1 MGLGVTGSSRAP
13 ATLLLAHGSGGR
25 LTQELVRDA
34 FLPVLGNPWLA
45 TLTDAAVLP
54 ELPPGRPALT
64 TDAFVVDP
72 AVFPGGDLGYL
83 SVVGTVND
91 LAMVGARPLWL
102 TWALVL
108 EEGASGELISTC
120 AAGAARAAAEAG
132 IAIVA
137 GDTKVVPRGK
147 GDGIYAVTAG
157 LGVVPP
163 GRDVGDH
170 RVAPGDAVLVSGPIG
185 DHGATIMA
193 CRHGLGSDGLRS
205 DCAPEAALVEALF
218 ASGAEVHSLHDPTR
232 GGVLAICHETAERS
246 GLRIHLDERAIPVRP
261 EVRAVCELLGLEVLS
276 LACEGRVVAWVA
288 GRDAGTALAAMR
300 AHPGGAEVAV
310 IGRVTERRA
319 DEVAL
324 VLDTAAGGR
333 RPLDL
338 MSGSDLPR
346 IC

>member
-1 MGLGVTGSSRAP
+1 MTTRVP
-13 ATLLLAHGSGGR
+13 DTLLLAHGSGGR

-34 FLPVLGNPWLA
+34 FVAALGNPILA

-64 TDAFVVDP
+64 TDGFVVDP
-72 AVFPGGDLGYL
+72 PVFPGGDLGYL

-108 EEGASGELISTC
+108 EEGAPGELIATC
-120 AAGAARAAAEAG
+120 TEGAARAAAEAG
-132 IAIVA
+132 VEIVA

-163 GRDVGDH
+163 GREVGDD
-170 RVAPGDAVLVSGPIG
+170 RITAGDAILVSGPIG
-185 DHGATIMA
+185 DHGATVMA
-193 CRHGLGSDGLRS
+193 CRHDLGSDGLRS
-205 DCAPEAALVEALF
+205 DCAPESSLVEALF
-218 ASGAEVHSLHDPTR
+218 AAGVDVHSLHDPTR
-232 GGVLAICHETAERS
+232 GGVLTVCHETATRS
-246 GLRIHLDERAIPVRP
+246 GLRIVLDEAAIPVRAQ
-261 EVRAVCELLGLEVLS
+261 VRAVCEVLGLEVLS
-276 LACEGRVVAWVA
+276 LACEGRTLAWVA
-288 GRDAGTALAAMR
+288 AGDAPRALETMRTHPLGDGAAI
-300 AHPGGAEVAV
+300 
-310 IGRVTERRA
+310 IGRVTERQSG
-319 DEVAL
+319 EVPL
-324 VLDTAAGGR
+324 LLETEVGGR

-338 MSGSDLPR
+338 TSGTDLPR

>member
-1 MGLGVTGSSRAP
+1 MTRGAP
-13 ATLLLAHGSGGR
+13 KTLLLAHGSGGR

-34 FLPVLGNPWLA
+34 FLPALDNPALA

-54 ELPPGRPALT
+54 ELPPGRPALS

-72 AVFPGGDLGYL
+72 PIFPGGDLGYL

-108 EEGASGELISTC
+108 EEGADGELIETC
-120 AAGAARAAAEAG
+120 VHGTARAAEEAG
-132 IAIVA
+132 IEIVA

-147 GDGIYAVTAG
+147 GDRIYAVTTG

-163 GRDVGDH
+163 GRDIGDH
-170 RVAPGDAVLVSGPIG
+170 RIEAGDAVLVSGPIG

-193 CRHGLGSDGLRS
+193 CRHDLGSDALRS
-205 DCAPEAALVEALF
+205 DCAPEADLVEALCD
-218 ASGAEVHSLHDPTR
+218 AGVEPHSLHDPTR
-232 GGVLAICHETAERS
+232 GGVLTVCHETAERT
-246 GLRIHLDERAIPVRP
+246 GLRIRLTETEIPVRSQ
-261 EVRAVCELLGLEVLS
+261 VRTVCELLGLEVLS
-276 LACEGRVVAWVA
+276 LACEGRVLAWVA
-288 GRDAGTALAAMR
+288 GEDRERALEVMRD
-300 AHPGGAEVAV
+300 HPRGREAAV
-310 IGRVTERRA
+310 IGHVSERREG
-319 DEVAL
+319 EVPL
-324 VLDTAAGGR
+324 VLETAVGGT

-338 MSGSDLPR
+338 MSGTDLPR

>member
-1 MGLGVTGSSRAP
+1 MTGTSRAP
-13 ATLLLAHGSGGR
+13 ATLLLGHGSGGR

-34 FLPVLGNPWLA
+34 FLPVLGNPLLA

-108 EEGASGELISTC
+108 EEGAPGELISTC
-120 AAGAARAAAEAG
+120 ATGAARAAAESG

-170 RVAPGDAVLVSGPIG
+170 RIVAGDAVLVSGPIG

-193 CRHGLGSDGLRS
+193 CRHGLGSDDLRS
-205 DCAPEAALVEALF
+205 DCAGEAALVEALF

-232 GGVLAICHETAERS
+232 GGVLAVCHETGERC
-246 GLRIHLDERAIPVRP
+246 GLRIHLDELAIPVRP
-261 EVRAVCELLGLEVLS
+261 QVRAVCDVLGLEVLS

-288 GRDAGTALAAMR
+288 ARDAGRALDAVR
-300 AHPGGAEVAV
+300 GQGDGEGAAV
-310 IGRVTERRA
+310 IGRVTERGA
-319 DEVAL
+319 GEVGL
-324 VLDTAAGGR
+324 VLETAAGGR

>member
-1 MGLGVTGSSRAP
+1 MSGSSRAP

-25 LTQELVRDA
+25 LTHELVREA
-34 FLPVLGNPWLA
+34 FLPVLGNRFLA

-108 EEGASGELISTC
+108 EEGAPGELISTC
-120 AAGAARAAAEAG
+120 ATGAARAAAEAG

-147 GDGIYAVTAG
+147 GDGIYATTAG
-157 LGVVPP
+157 LGVVPL

-170 RVAPGDAVLVSGPIG
+170 RIMPGDAVLVSGPIG

-193 CRHGLGSDGLRS
+193 CRHGLGSDGLR
-205 DCAPEAALVEALF
+205 
-218 ASGAEVHSLHDPTR
+218 
-232 GGVLAICHETAERS
+232 
-246 GLRIHLDERAIPVRP
+246 IHLDELAIPVRP
-261 EVRAVCELLGLEVLS
+261 EVRAVCEVLGLEVLS

-288 GRDAGTALAAMR
+288 KRDAGAALAAMR
-300 AHPGGAEVAV
+300 AHPGGEGAAI
-310 IGRVTERRA
+310 IGRVDERRA
-319 DEVAL
+319 GEVGL
-324 VLDTAAGGR
+324 VLETAAGGR

-338 MSGSDLPR
+338 LSGSDLPR